1 MAQNPIQWFPGH
13 MAKTRR
19 VIKECLSQVD
29 VVIELLDARIPY
41 SSRNPETQKLIGTK
55 PLITLLT
62 KASLADPQKSK
73 AWISYYKAHGST
85 AVLIDSVTGLG
96 MNEITKAVNTLL
108 SEKLEKYK
116 NKGMEGRRLK
126 AMIIGIPNVGK
137 SSFINKLAGGKKA
150 KVENRPGVTLTKQW
164 ITTDIGLDLMD
175 TPGVLWP
182 KFEDENVGQ
191 NLAITGAIRDAILDT
206 EELAMTLCAKLMEC
220 APREF
225 TDRYKISLE
234 EATESDS
241 YELFELVGK
250 KRGLLMAGGV
260 VNHERCADML
270 LEEFRSAKIGKITLE
285 VPNAKL

>member
-19 VIKECLSQVD
+19 IIKECLPQVD
-29 VVIELLDARIPY
+29 VVIELIDARIPY
-41 SSRNPETQKLIGTK
+41 SSRNPEIKKIIGAK

-62 KASLADPQKSK
+62 KANLADPQKSK
-73 AWISYYKAHGST
+73 AWVSYYNAHGST
-85 AVLIDSVTGLG
+85 ALLVDSLTGLG
-96 MNEITKAVNTLL
+96 MNDFTKAVNSLL
-108 SEKLEKYK
+108 SEKIERYK
-116 NKGMEGRRLK
+116 SKGMEGRRLK
-126 AMIIGIPNVGK
+126 AMIVGIPNVGK

-182 KFEDENVGQ
+182 KFEDESVGQ

-206 EELAMTLCAKLMEC
+206 EELAMVLCARLMKC

-225 TDRYKISLE
+225 TERYKLSLD
-234 EATESDS
+234 EANELDS

-250 KRGLLMAGGV
+250 KRGLLMSGGI

-270 LEEFRSAKIGKITLE
+270 LEEFRSAKIGRITLE
-285 VPNAKL
+285 DAEDA

>member
-19 VIKECLSQVD
+19 IIKECLPQVD
-29 VVIELLDARIPY
+29 VVIELIDARIPY
-41 SSRNPETQKLIGTK
+41 SSRNPEIKKIIGTK

-62 KASLADPQKSK
+62 KANLADPQKSK
-73 AWISYYKAHGST
+73 AWVSYYNAHGST
-85 AVLIDSVTGLG
+85 ALLVDSLTGLG
-96 MNEITKAVNTLL
+96 MNDFTKAVNSLL
-108 SEKLEKYK
+108 SEKIERYK
-116 NKGMEGRRLK
+116 SKGMEGRRLK
-126 AMIIGIPNVGK
+126 AMIVGIPNVGK

-182 KFEDENVGQ
+182 KFEDESVGQ

-206 EELAMTLCAKLMEC
+206 EELAMVLCARLMKC

-225 TDRYKISLE
+225 TERYKLSLD
-234 EATESDS
+234 EANELDS

-250 KRGLLMAGGV
+250 KRGLLMSGGI

-270 LEEFRSAKIGKITLE
+270 LEEFRSAKIGRITLE
-285 VPNAKL
+285 DAEDA

>member
-19 VIKECLSQVD
+19 IIKESLSQVD

-41 SSRNPETQKLIGTK
+41 SSRNPETKKLIGAK

-62 KASLADPQKSK
+62 KASLADAEKNK
-73 AWISYYKAHGST
+73 KWVSYYNSHGSI

-96 MNEITKAVNTLL
+96 MNDFTKAVNTLL
-108 SEKLEKYK
+108 AEKLARYK
-116 NKGMEGRRLK
+116 DKGMEGRRLK
-126 AMIIGIPNVGK
+126 AMIVGIPNVGK
-137 SSFINKLAGGKKA
+137 SSFINKLAGTKKA

-182 KFEDENVGQ
+182 KFEDETVGQ

-206 EELAMTLCAKLMEC
+206 EELAMTLCARLMEC
-220 APREF
+220 APQAF
-225 TDRYKISLE
+225 TERYKISLD
-234 EATESDS
+234 EAAELDS
-241 YELFELVGK
+241 YDLFELIGR
-250 KRGLLMAGGV
+250 KRGLLMSGGA
-260 VNHERCADML
+260 VNFERCADML

-285 VPNAKL
+285 VPDAKL

>member
-19 VIKECLSQVD
+19 IIKECLSQVD
-29 VVIELLDARIPY
+29 VVIELLDSRIPY
-41 SSRNPETQKLIGTK
+41 SSRNPETKKIIGSK

-73 AWISYYKAHGST
+73 EWVSYYNENGST
-85 AVLIDSVTGLG
+85 ALLIDSVTGLG
-96 MNEITKAVNTLL
+96 MNDFTKAVKALL
-108 SEKLEKYK
+108 AEKIERYK
-116 NKGMEGRRLK
+116 NKGMEGRSLK

-206 EELAMTLCAKLMEC
+206 EELAMSLCAKLMEC
-220 APREF
+220 APRQF
-225 TDRYKISLE
+225 TERYKISIDEAE
-234 EATESDS
+234 ELDC

-250 KRGLLMAGGV
+250 KRGLLMSGGV

-285 VPNAKL
+285 VPNAHA